1 MRIAAITAGAAGMF
15 CGSCLHDNTLAA
27 ALVKLGHDALLIPTF
42 TPIRTDEDDVSSARV
57 FLGGINVYLD
67 QFAAFRAIPRFAR
80 NWLDHPAVLR
90 WIERFGGA
98 ADYGKLGDLTLSM
111 LRGEHG
117 HQRRE
122 FDRLVDWLARD
133 VKPEIVTLT
142 NVLLSGL
149 IPEIRRRL
157 GVPVVAYLQGDDVFL
172 DALPPTHREQ
182 AIWLIRENC
191 ATAAGFIATSRY
203 YADYMAGYL
212 GVDRE
217 RIEVVHPGL
226 NLRGHGGPR
235 QFKTDPPSTI
245 GYFARVAPEKG
256 LHVLVE
262 AFLHLRRRAEG
273 QPCRLRVSGWLGG
286 PHRAYFADLR
296 HRLDKAGLLSD
307 FEYVESPDLVSK
319 VRFLQGCDVL
329 SVPTTFREPKG
340 LYILE
345 ALANGTPVVQPAHGS
360 FPELIEATG
369 GGLLVPPN
377 DAEALAEGLHRLLTD
392 AALRRRLGETGR
404 SAVHSRF
411 SADLMARDTVE
422 VYKRFV
428 GASHSL

>member
-42 TPIRTDEDDVSSARV
+42 TPIRTDEDDVSTRRV

-67 QFAAFRAIPRFAR
+67 QFAPLRALPRFAR
-80 NWLDHPAVLR
+80 GWLDHPVVLR

-98 ADYGKLGDLTLSM
+98 TDYAKLGDLTLSM

-122 FDRLVDWLARD
+122 FDRLVDWLAREI
-133 VKPEIVTLT
+133 KPEIVTLT

-149 IPEIRRRL
+149 IPQIKQRL
-157 GVPVVAYLQGDDVFL
+157 GVPVVAYLQGDDIFL
-172 DALPPTHREQ
+172 DALSPAHREQ
-182 AIWLIRENC
+182 AIALIRENC

-203 YADYMAGYL
+203 YADFMAGYL
-212 GVDRE
+212 GVPRE
-217 RIEVVHPGL
+217 RIEVVYPGL
-226 NLRGHGGPR
+226 NLKGHGGPR
-235 QFKTDPPSTI
+235 EVNTEPPLTI
-245 GYFARVAPEKG
+245 GYFARIAPEKG
-256 LHVLVE
+256 LHLLAD
-262 AFLHLRRRAEG
+262 AFVRLRRRMEG
-273 QPCRLRVSGWLGG
+273 RPCRLRVSGWLGAL
-286 PHRAYFADLR
+286 HRPYFADVR
-296 HRLDKAGLLSD
+296 QRLDKAGLLGD
-307 FEYVESPDLVSK
+307 FEYVESPDLASK
-319 VRFLQGCDVL
+319 VRFLQGCDVF
-329 SVPTTFREPKG
+329 SVPTTYREPKG

-369 GGLLVPPN
+369 GGLLAPPN
-377 DAEALAEGLHRLLTD
+377 DTDALADGLYRVLSD
-392 AALRRRLGETGR
+392 ADFRRRLGETGR

-411 SADLMARDTVE
+411 TAEVMARNTVD
-422 VYKRFV
+422 VYERMMNTKV
-428 GASHSL
+428 